1 MRAVRV
7 ELLVQAPRRHA
18 QGGPAELPRYV
29 PLLLIPALPR
39 SQKLSLTQ
47 FRLSCADRSPL
58 NKASQITA
66 PLLLLQGSEDRV
78 VPPAQ
83 AQVMLDRIHANG
95 GVADMI
101 PFDGE
106 GHGFR
111 QKENRKRAMEKELE
125 WYRKTWQIQEEK
137 A

>member
-66 PLLLLQGSEDRV
+66 PLLLLQGTADKI
-78 VPPAQ
+78 VPPEQ
-83 AQVMLDRIHANG
+83 AEVMLERVRASG
-95 GVADMI
+95 GKCEMVL
-101 PFDGE
+101 FEGE

-111 QKENRKRAMEKELE
+111 AKAALKEAFEKELG
-125 WYRKTWQIQEEK
+125 WYRSSWGIEEGK
-137 A
+137 